1 VTSSHFHRNRF
12 TWAAYGALLAFG
24 FLNAVLGPI
33 LPYLRAV
40 EGISYLVGALHQ
52 FAYAMGGG
60 VAGLLAHRDLLGRSA
75 TIRFGLAGAA
85 VAGLGVGF
93 GDAAAITLPAT
104 LVMGFLNTAALIAL
118 WAALS
123 DAHRRHRAVAMTEG
137 EVAVSLGGIVVPLLV
152 AALAS
157 TAATWR
163 FALVIGAALV
173 AAAVVGVGAV
183 RVPEREGVAERPV
196 PEEEEKGEGG
206 GRWSPLLAV
215 VFSIVALEFG
225 LSFWLASYLNVSVGL
240 ERGLAVALVAALYG
254 ANLAGRL
261 LASRLARRVEAAR
274 LLALALVTAM
284 VGLPILIAA
293 QAAGPATLGFVIT
306 GMGIGALF
314 PLTSSLHVGRSSRG
328 ADAALGQVL
337 VVAAFGQTFGPL
349 AVAALAQLTS
359 GCRTRPAHEPPRG
372 LPRPPGPGSHR
383 RRRPHHRHPTRL
395 MGRKPDYMT
404 GFRPI
409 NAEALAGGGGV
420 PRSRWAFCFDGS
432 RGMPRRAQPRAS
444 ALGRSGWVL
453 PYQVQTPLGISRA
466 SSQTTSG

>member
-1 VTSSHFHRNRF
+1 LSATFHRDRF

-52 FAYAMGGG
+52 FAYAIGGG

-85 VAGLGVGF
+85 LAGLGLGF

-152 AALAS
+152 AVLAS

-163 FALVIGAALV
+163 FAMVVG
-173 AAAVVGVGAV
+173 AAVVGVAVIWIGAV
-183 RVPEREGVAERPV
+183 RVPEQAPASPVEAPREDPDASPPSVRGLGHRVQ
-196 PEEEEKGEGG
+196 
-206 GRWSPLLAV
+206 PLLAV
-215 VFSIVALEFG
+215 IFSIVALEFG

-261 LASRLARRVEAAR
+261 LASRLARRVETPL
-274 LLALALVTAM
+274 LLALALITAS
-284 VGLPILIAA
+284 VGLPILILAHA
-293 QAAGPATLGFVIT
+293 TGPATLGFVIA

-314 PLTSSLHVGRSSRG
+314 PLTSSLHVGGSPRT
-328 ADAALGQVL
+328 ADAALGQIL

-349 AVAALAQLTS
+349 AVAAIAQVTSLRAGFLVLPALVLT
-359 GCRTRPAHEPPRG
+359 A
-372 LPRPPGPGSHR
+372 
-383 RRRPHHRHPTRL
+383 
-395 MGRKPDYMT
+395 
-404 GFRPI
+404 
-409 NAEALAGGGGV
+409 AAALAVAVREG
-420 PRSRWAFCFDGS
+420 
-432 RGMPRRAQPRAS
+432 
-444 ALGRSGWVL
+444 
-453 PYQVQTPLGISRA
+453 
-466 SSQTTSG
+466 

>member
-1 VTSSHFHRNRF
+1 MSSISTGGGPVPFHRNGF

-40 EGISYLVGALHQ
+40 EHISYLVGALHQ
-52 FAYAMGGG
+52 LAYATGGG

-85 VAGLGVGF
+85 LAGLGLGF

-104 LVMGFLNTAALIAL
+104 LLMGFFNTAALIAL

-123 DAHRRHRAVAMTEG
+123 DAHRGRRAIAMTEG

-152 AALAS
+152 AVLAS

-163 FALVIGAALV
+163 FAMVIGAAVV
-173 AAAVVGVGAV
+173 AVAVVWIGAV
-183 RVPEREGVAERPV
+183 RVPENARLKEAPTVEEPVEDGDGSESVGAER
-196 PEEEEKGEGG
+196 
-206 GRWSPLLAV
+206 RSRFSPLLAV
-215 VFSIVALEFG
+215 VFCIVALEFG
-225 LSFWLASYLNVSVGL
+225 LSFWLASYLNVGVGL

-261 LASRLARRVEAAR
+261 LASRLARRIEAAR
-274 LLALALVTAM
+274 LLAAALVTAM
-284 VGLPILIAA
+284 VGLPILIGA

-314 PLTSSLHVGRSSRG
+314 PLTSSLHVGRSG
-328 ADAALGQVL
+328 LTADAALGQVL

-349 AVAALAQLTS
+349 AVAAIAQVAGLRAGFLVLPALVLAAA
-359 GCRTRPAHEPPRG
+359 G
-372 LPRPPGPGSHR
+372 
-383 RRRPHHRHPTRL
+383 
-395 MGRKPDYMT
+395 
-404 GFRPI
+404 
-409 NAEALAGGGGV
+409 ALAAAI
-420 PRSRWAFCFDGS
+420 R
-432 RGMPRRAQPRAS
+432 RG
-444 ALGRSGWVL
+444 
-453 PYQVQTPLGISRA
+453 
-466 SSQTTSG
+466 